1 MKLQNTKTV
10 LLHFGQKRKEELDMS
25 SFSFEIEKGRQV
37 RPFIFL
43 YGYSFGQQDKNL
55 DLK

>member
-1 MKLQNTKTV
+1 MKLQNTKTA
-10 LLHFGQKRKEELDMS
+10 LLHFGQKRKEELDKS
-25 SFSFEIEKGRQV
+25 SISFEMEKGRQV

-43 YGYSFGQQDKNL
+43 YGYSFGQQNENL